1 MSRYLGADLSIT
13 DLKKAVKKYAYLLDF
28 LDVLSVSIP
37 PIRTTWIAKRLG
49 TPASLVSRYIRWIRS
64 KNVKLGVKYFPSAI
78 GLGSI
83 IALVKDPPRDIPQK
97 HWLVFKTES
106 GMETMLMYRYPYV
119 KDPWFIIDLLRNSS
133 KDPVS
138 VWLYDYEIPP
148 SPNLKAYWINDGLAK
163 PDEAINIAL
172 EKHPKTNTYAVK
184 GTKPRDVFDL
194 LLLFILEENALLSFS
209 EIVDYL
215 SQFGVRSPKKRVNTH
230 LRHLLED
237 NVIAGIRHLMVSG
250 SSTIMTF
257 HVEFGSA
264 KDLIE
269 AVNFFSRYLYTVN
282 ILRNDYDAM
291 FSICASIRYAPI
303 IRRMLTEV
311 MRAEHIVFNPYSI
324 ENTETKK
331 LLLFRNYNP
340 YEKTWVCEPSESSLP
355 APGMRLALYMLI
367 SWELG
372 KSINELL
379 VSDPSKIIE
388 HIRKLFPNMSEETI
402 HLLLSGK

>member
-1 MSRYLGADLSIT
+1 MSQYLGTDLSMT
-13 DLKKAVKKYAYLLDF
+13 DLRKAVKKYAYLLDF
-28 LDVLSVSIP
+28 LDVVSTSIP
-37 PIRTTWIAKRLG
+37 PIRTTWMAKKLG
-49 TPASLVSRYIRWIRS
+49 TPASLVSRYVRWIRS

-78 GLGSI
+78 GLGTI
-83 IALVKDPPRDIPQK
+83 VALVKDLARAIPRN

-106 GMETMLMYRYPYV
+106 GMGTMLMYRYPFV
-119 KDPWFIIDLLRNSS
+119 KEPSFITDLLKKSA
-133 KDPVS
+133 KDSVS

-148 SPNLKAYWINDGLAK
+148 SPSLKVYWINDGLAN
-163 PDEAINIAL
+163 PNEALNIAL
-172 EKHPKTNTYAVK
+172 EKHPKINTYVVK

-194 LLLFILEENALLSFS
+194 ILLLILEENALLSFS

-215 SQFGVRSPKKRVNTH
+215 SQFGVRSPKKRINTH
-230 LRHLLED
+230 LKHLLED

-257 HVEFGSA
+257 HVEFGSNR
-264 KDLIE
+264 DLIE
-269 AVNFFSRYLYTVN
+269 AVDFFSRYLYTVN

-291 FSICASIRYAPI
+291 FSIRASIRYAPF

-311 MRAEHIVFNPYSI
+311 LRAEHIVFNPYSI

-340 YEKTWVCEPSESSLP
+340 YEKTWVCEPSELSLP
-355 APGMRLALYMLI
+355 APGMKLALYMLI

-379 VSDPSKIIE
+379 VSNPSKIID
-388 HIRKLFPNMSEETI
+388 HVRKLFPNMSEETI
-402 HLLLSGK
+402 YMLLGGK